1 MPVGDWQFW
10 VVSLIAALGL
20 VVLVWS
26 VLPKRK
32 RRSRTELT
40 ISGGKPRKPGSVGDQ
55 TTSEK

>member
-40 ISGGKPRKPGSVGDQ
+40 IGGGKPRKPGEAGDQ